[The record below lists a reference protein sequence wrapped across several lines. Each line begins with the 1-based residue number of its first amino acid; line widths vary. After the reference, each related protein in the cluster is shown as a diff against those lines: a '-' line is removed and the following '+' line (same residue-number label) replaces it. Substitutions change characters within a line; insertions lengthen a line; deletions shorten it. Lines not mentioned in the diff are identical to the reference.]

1 MNLRTTQKGVLKS
14 KLFGDVICEGSLP
27 KAAPYS
33 VYGTPGINY
42 SEFYRNPPPTP
53 KRENRKATS
62 TKSGR

>member
-1 MNLRTTQKGVLKS
+1 MKPPIFL
-14 KLFGDVICEGSLP
+14 DVICEGSLP

-53 KRENRKATS
+53 KKEKKKATS